1 MVHSRILPVAADMRT
16 RPIAKKCR
24 AMLFSQS
31 ILRAEWKA
39 RLREGIAINA
49 NKPSRAQSKTGHP
62 ADLSLLGQPER
73 PCSQHCGAP
82 PGLQAFRLFNSLRE
96 HREAQTTLS
105 SGIGS
110 LVRDERGGPGRHH
123 WCDNGHHGRQRE
135 GRLVEEA
142 RLARSRARQIRK

>member
-1 MVHSRILPVAADMRT
+1 VVHSRILPVAADMRT

-39 RLREGIAINA
+39 KLREGIAINA
-49 NKPSRAQSKTGHP
+49 NKPSSAQSKTGHP
-62 ADLSLLGQPER
+62 ADLSLRGQPER

-82 PGLQAFRLFNSLRE
+82 SGLQALRLFNSLRE

-110 LVRDERGGPGRHH
+110 LVRD
-123 WCDNGHHGRQRE
+123 
-135 GRLVEEA
+135 
-142 RLARSRARQIRK
+142 